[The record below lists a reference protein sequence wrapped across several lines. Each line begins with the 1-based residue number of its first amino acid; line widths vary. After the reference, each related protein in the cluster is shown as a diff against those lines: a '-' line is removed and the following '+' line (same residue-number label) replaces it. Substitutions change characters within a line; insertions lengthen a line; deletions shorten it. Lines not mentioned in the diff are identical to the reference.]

1 MRVISLVLIP
11 LTFLTT
17 NGFASRSYTTGPG
30 PDSTYF
36 GNAVVSYTIEGKKTT
51 IKNILQTEGQNIT
64 ALHLNVVT
72 LIPKQNL
79 VRVNF
84 TNSLTHEVFD
94 FVVADKGTTIVQHY
108 KPRLTVEIEKKA
120 IYMSQK
126 LMNYYSH
133 TLILPYSHTFRRV
146 YPQVCFSSSHKV
158 DKSRDPLPSNQKI
171 PSSFWQEFRSS
182 DISSIKHP
190 ALGSLNNH
198 G

>member
-126 LMNYYSH
+126 LMNYYADNCKVEIIVADEKHVTGKFSG
-133 TLILPYSHTFRRV
+133 TFIADDGTQVTIKAGSFDIPYNER
-146 YPQVCFSSSHKV
+146 
-158 DKSRDPLPSNQKI
+158 
-171 PSSFWQEFRSS
+171 
-182 DISSIKHP
+182 
-190 ALGSLNNH
+190 
-198 G
+198 